1 MRGSQRTKWS
11 AWVIVQDVQATGQAE
26 HGHVQ
31 ATGQAGQGHVQAT
44 GQAGQGALP
53 LRHDAMAVYCC
64 VLLFVFGC
72 EGYIRG

>member
-44 GQAGQGALP
+44 GQAEQGHVQES
-53 LRHDAMAVYCC
+53 R
-64 VLLFVFGC
+64 
-72 EGYIRG
+72 